1 MFYPNSYIM
10 YIKNIY
16 TPLYN
21 VIILLFS
28 VIITQETHGV
38 QEQEEDEHAEFC
50 RECKDGGELLCC
62 DQCTSAY
69 HIKCL
74 KPPLLEIPDGEWHC
88 PRCSVCLSML
98 KRRVQEYPI
107 MQYFVMNA

>member
-1 MFYPNSYIM
+1 MFYPNSYKM
-10 YIKNIY
+10 YIKYIY
-16 TPLYN
+16 TPLYY

-98 KRRVQEYPI
+98 KRRVQGYPI
-107 MQYFVMNA
+107 MQYFVMKA

>member
-1 MFYPNSYIM
+1 M
-10 YIKNIY
+10 
-16 TPLYN
+16 
-21 VIILLFS
+21 
-28 VIITQETHGV
+28 